1 MCSTGSKAGSLFSGW
16 AALRKTAG
24 GTPAPQSGNALNS
37 ETQWLGYTYYEEKRS
52 SMRRDGFQIGR
63 IYGIPVFLHTSWFII
78 FGLIAFSFGSEFNAL
93 QLNIPTPR
101 LVGLGVMTSLLFCAS
116 LVLHELAHSVV
127 AKHYKIPVVSI
138 TLFVFGGVSRIGR
151 EPSRA
156 IEEFN
161 IAVAGPITNFILGA
175 GFWMIA
181 RHSGSNQILDT
192 LAGSLAWINF
202 SVAVL
207 NVIPGFPLDGGH
219 IFRAIVWSLNNDFAR
234 STRIAARS
242 GQVIGYAMI
251 AAGAAT
257 ALANYAPLGGP
268 VGGLWLAFIGWFILS
283 AAKQTLAQ
291 TEARGALEG
300 LRVTDI
306 MTPELHT
313 VGREISLEDYA
324 REMVRTGRRA
334 HLVVAGDQL
343 VGLVTAEA
351 LNSVPQQDWDV
362 TSVQAVMLPK
372 DKLHWAAPEE
382 PALSLLDRMR
392 TIGMQQM
399 PVIAGGK
406 VIGIVTRDSILRV
419 LQTRNEL
426 GSLAGR

>member
-1 MCSTGSKAGSLFSGW
+1 
-16 AALRKTAG
+16 
-24 GTPAPQSGNALNS
+24 
-37 ETQWLGYTYYEEKRS
+37 
-52 SMRRDGFQIGR
+52 MRREGIQIGR
-63 IYGIPVFLHTSWFII
+63 IYGIPIFLHTSWFII
-78 FGLIAFSFGSEFNAL
+78 FGLIAFSFVSEFDAL
-93 QLNIPTPR
+93 QLNIPTSR
-101 LVGLGVMTSLLFCAS
+101 LWGLGLMTSLLFFAS
-116 LVLHELAHSVV
+116 LVFHEMAHSVI

-151 EPSRA
+151 EPERA
-156 IEEFN
+156 LEEFN
-161 IAVAGPITNFILGA
+161 IAVAGPLSSFLLA
-175 GFWMIA
+175 GGFALVAWHA
-181 RHSGSNQILDT
+181 GSNAVLKT
-192 LAGSLAWINF
+192 LAGSLAGINLML
-202 SVAVL
+202 AVFNL
-207 NVIPGFPLDGGH
+207 IPGFPLDGGH
-219 IFRAIVWSLNNDFAR
+219 ILRAIVWGFNKDYAR
-234 STRIAARS
+234 STRVAALS
-242 GQVIGYAMI
+242 GQVVGYGMI
-251 AAGAAT
+251 ALGAGM
-257 ALANYAPLGGP
+257 ALINFTVLGAGGP

-283 AAKQTLAQ
+283 AAKQSQAQ
-291 TEARGALEG
+291 VEARGTLEG
-300 LRVTDI
+300 LRVSDI

-351 LNSVPQQDWDV
+351 LNAVPQQDWDV

-399 PVIAGGK
+399 PVIAGGN

-419 LQTRNEL
+419 LQSRHEL
-426 GSLAGR
+426 GSFAGR